1 MDFSLVRDNLAQL
14 REVVSQVQAQHG
26 LTNDVRII
34 AVTKGHTDE
43 AIKAAYAAGLKDVG
57 ENRVQEAL
65 GKRERT
71 ADVGVDWHL
80 IGHLQTNKAKAV
92 PGIFA
97 WVQSVD
103 SLKIAEALS
112 KSWQK
117 WNENSG
123 EGESVPLKVLIQVN
137 VAGEEQKTGCSV
149 DEAPEVVN
157 RVSELPGLDVRGM
170 MTMAPFVDDE
180 KIRRETFCGL
190 RILRDRIETDGLKL
204 PELSMGMSQDFP
216 EAVAEGATMVRV
228 GTVLFGGRS

>member
-92 PGIFA
+92 PGIFT